1 MSYSPATKLS
11 HSNATNKATVLTN
24 GNVMVT
30 LGLGVG
36 QMMTLEDWRILADGA
51 TIVEERAAVPVAS
64 QPPAAPGS
72 KFRWTLDAN
81 NYRVAIMTA
90 KGLLEVKS
98 VVNGET
104 DFKKTLFPN
113 EAAWRASLPLN
124 DSGIT
129 ELSDPLAEKT
139 RANEE
144 YQRLSDV
151 EKVAALMKRY
161 KIRDEA
167 WDTLSPAESV
177 RITLEHIKMLRD
189 HLNKLTLE
197 DDLAGKRH
205 RLNLDLK
212 RCLARHTVAKIR
224 YEAAGP
230 NAEKRPMRMCY
241 RGPGHIY
248 ATINGDRHY
257 LTLFNDKIAAQ
268 ARTHHWSPVKLFNNF
283 TEMGNPRIE
292 VLYRRSTIHV

>member
-1 MSYSPATKLS
+1 
-11 HSNATNKATVLTN
+11 
-24 GNVMVT
+24 MVT

-36 QMMTLEDWRILADGA
+36 QMMTLEDWRILADGSK
-51 TIVEERAAVPVAS
+51 IVEERPAVPVAS
-64 QPPAAPGS
+64 QPPAALGC

-124 DSGIT
+124 DSGII
-129 ELSDPLAEKT
+129 ELSDPLAEKRRT
-139 RANEE
+139 DEA
-144 YQRLSDV
+144 YPRLSDV

-167 WDTLSPAESV
+167 WETLSPAESV
-177 RITLEHIKMLRD
+177 RTTLDHIKMLRD

-205 RLNLDLK
+205 RLNLGLK
-212 RCLARHTVAKIR
+212 RCLASHAVAKIR

-230 NAEKRPMRMCY
+230 NAEKRPVRMYY

-248 ATINGDRHY
+248 ATINGDSHY
-257 LTLFNDKIAAQ
+257 LTLFKDKIAVAST
-268 ARTHHWSPVKLFNNF
+268 THRWSPVKLFNNF

-292 VLYRRSTIHV
+292 VLYRRRTLHV